1 MAGQIHRI
9 KKTSGF
15 VVLDTVCLKDER
27 LGWDAKGLH
36 SYIMQL
42 PDDWEINIED
52 LKKRSA
58 DKRDATTSAMRQLM
72 EVGYVHRTRKH
83 DNRGRFEGYD
93 YDVFERPT
101 TVTRKPVNGE
111 AENGNTVNGESTTN
125 KNYTLLSTNSTKEEE
140 KKKNAQLEEAFEL
153 VDEFFALK
161 AEKEK
166 APQIAPPP
174 PVADPVGSA
183 TDRALEWATQES
195 ETIKS
200 WYSTFRVQAPT
211 PEDFKADVFS
221 FFSHYQTAQMELN
234 GVPGMAEKDPV
245 LFFQRRFSSWINNG
259 KSIKKINESRQQK
272 RNYGTAKSGKDTAIE
287 LADAAQRTIDYL
299 AARRD
304 KREAGGSNFY

>member
-93 YDVFERPT
+93 YDV
-101 TVTRKPVNGE
+101 
-111 AENGNTVNGESTTN
+111 
-125 KNYTLLSTNSTKEEE
+125 
-140 KKKNAQLEEAFEL
+140 
-153 VDEFFALK
+153 
-161 AEKEK
+161 
-166 APQIAPPP
+166 
-174 PVADPVGSA
+174 
-183 TDRALEWATQES
+183 
-195 ETIKS
+195 
-200 WYSTFRVQAPT
+200 
-211 PEDFKADVFS
+211 
-221 FFSHYQTAQMELN
+221 
-234 GVPGMAEKDPV
+234 
-245 LFFQRRFSSWINNG
+245 
-259 KSIKKINESRQQK
+259 
-272 RNYGTAKSGKDTAIE
+272 
-287 LADAAQRTIDYL
+287 
-299 AARRD
+299 
-304 KREAGGSNFY
+304 

>member
-1 MAGQIHRI
+1 VKADFTKDGASLHKNVKAGF
-9 KKTSGF
+9 T
-15 VVLDTVCLKDER
+15 
-27 LGWDAKGLH
+27 
-36 SYIMQL
+36 
-42 PDDWEINIED
+42 
-52 LKKRSA
+52 KRGKQVSR
-58 DKRDATTSAMRQLM
+58 KREHT
-72 EVGYVHRTRKH
+72 
-83 DNRGRFEGYD
+83 
-93 YDVFERPT
+93 
-101 TVTRKPVNGE
+101 
-111 AENGNTVNGESTTN
+111 NTVNNTSNNPIEV
-125 KNYTLLSTNSTKEEE
+125 KEKEDTQEE
-140 KKKNAQLEEAFEL
+140 IDNAVSEH
-153 VDEFFALK
+153 FALK

>member
-1 MAGQIHRI
+1 MTNLYNFMDGANGLAGGMTVIGFGILIEIDAATGFLRVTVEWIEVIGDGKNKRVNKVDSVNKVDTDCKQSLH
-9 KKTSGF
+9 KT
-15 VVLDTVCLKDER
+15 VNKVT
-27 LGWDAKGLH
+27 
-36 SYIMQL
+36 
-42 PDDWEINIED
+42 PNIEA
-52 LKKRSA
+52 KS
-58 DKRDATTSAMRQLM
+58 
-72 EVGYVHRTRKH
+72 
-83 DNRGRFEGYD
+83 DNKID
-93 YDVFERPT
+93 
-101 TVTRKPVNGE
+101 
-111 AENGNTVNGESTTN
+111 ESDI
-125 KNYTLLSTNSTKEEE
+125 EE

-153 VDEFFALK
+153 IDEHFALK

-200 WYSTFRVQAPT
+200 WYITFRVQAPT

-272 RNYGTAKSGKDTAIE
+272 RNYGTAIGKGNS
-287 LADAAQRTIDYL
+287 L
-299 AARRD
+299 
-304 KREAGGSNFY
+304 

>member
-1 MAGQIHRI
+1 MTGQIHRI

-166 APQIAPPP
+166 APQIAPTPP
-174 PVADPVGSA
+174 PVDTVTQAADIAIRFVQTNLPTFQKWHEDQFVKMPDTPQAMRTEIEAFFGHWQSVQEETGRSYKDPA
-183 TDRALEWATQES
+183 AWFLLKYRTWIGGGKRLNAQRAANTNRPAS
-195 ETIKS
+195 KYTP
-200 WYSTFRVQAPT
+200 APT
-211 PEDFKADVFS
+211 A
-221 FFSHYQTAQMELN
+221 
-234 GVPGMAEKDPV
+234 
-245 LFFQRRFSSWINNG
+245 SSIPANT
-259 KSIKKINESRQQK
+259 KI
-272 RNYGTAKSGKDTAIE
+272 
-287 LADAAQRTIDYL
+287 L
-299 AARRD
+299 
-304 KREAGGSNFY
+304 